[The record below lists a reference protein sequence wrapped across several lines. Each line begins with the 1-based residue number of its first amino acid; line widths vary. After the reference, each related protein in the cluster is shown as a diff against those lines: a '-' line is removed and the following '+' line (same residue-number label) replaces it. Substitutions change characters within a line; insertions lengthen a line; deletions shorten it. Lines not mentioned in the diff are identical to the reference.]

1 VDPAVDRAFGLRV
14 PRRRVALIVG
24 VSLAVAGAAIAGIAA
39 MRPPRDADHRLL
51 FTGDILLSRQVSVEI
66 DRTNGSPLDSVASLF
81 AKADWVAGNFE
92 GAVGSAAECLVPRGA
107 PCFASLDTA
116 PALLARAGF
125 DAVSLE
131 NNHAGDVGTSGR
143 RRTRD
148 ALRSAGI
155 LGLDFA
161 RSPAFVRLGNETMA
175 MITVSVERAADGQVQ
190 TIPSVDLAQKLR
202 LARMLAN
209 LVVVSIHWGNELQ
222 DWPSAGQQV
231 AAEWL
236 VDHGADLVVG
246 HHPHVVQRPDCIHGR
261 PVFFSLGNHVFDQK
275 YPETKEGLIAD
286 CTIRDRRLRCGGIR
300 THARHGSAMP
310 IVVGTAN
317 ETPLSGCT
325 VRLGAAPTVSGF
337 ELRPAPWSA
346 SDSFDGV
353 ALEGWKDGTRQWRTR
368 PVSLVSLQPGLATNG
383 REKLLFALERH
394 PSSMDGEDAIRPHV
408 YDVSDRGLVAKWRGT
423 ALAWPLIDATVEANG
438 EICAL
443 HRGDSFVRP
452 DPATTATRTLRYRW
466 NGFGFS
472 AVNGTCQSRD

>member
-1 VDPAVDRAFGLRV
+1 MDPAVDRAVGLGV
-14 PRRRVALIVG
+14 PRRRVALIAG
-24 VSLAVAGAAIAGIAA
+24 ACLAVAGAAIAGIAA
-39 MRPPRDADHRLL
+39 MRPPRDVDHRLL
-51 FTGDILLSRQVSVEI
+51 FTGDILLSRQVKVEI
-66 DRTNGSPLDSVASLF
+66 DRTGGSPWDSVASLF

-92 GAVGSAAECLVPRGA
+92 GAIGADTECVAQHSTL
-107 PCFASLDTA
+107 CFAAPDNA
-116 PALLARAGF
+116 PALLERAGLH
-125 DAVSLE
+125 AVSLE
-131 NNHAGDVGTSGR
+131 NNHAGDVGAKGR
-143 RRTRD
+143 TRTRD

-161 RSPAFVRLGNETMA
+161 HSPAFVRLGNETMA
-175 MITVSVERAADGQVQ
+175 MITVSVERSADGQVQ

-222 DWPSAGQQV
+222 DWPSAEQQT

-275 YPETKEGLIAD
+275 YPETKDGLIAD

-300 THARHGSAMP
+300 THARRGSAVP
-310 IVVGTAN
+310 VVAGTATD
-317 ETPLSGCT
+317 TPLSGCT
-325 VRLGAAPTVSGF
+325 VRLGPALTVSGF

-346 SDSFDGV
+346 SDSSDGV
-353 ALEGWKDGTRQWRTR
+353 VLEGWKDGTRQWRTR

-394 PSSMDGEDAIRPHV
+394 PRRWTAKSRFDLTCTTSAIAGSSP
-408 YDVSDRGLVAKWRGT
+408 
-423 ALAWPLIDATVEANG
+423 NG
-438 EICAL
+438 EARRS
-443 HRGDSFVRP
+443 RGH
-452 DPATTATRTLRYRW
+452 
-466 NGFGFS
+466 
-472 AVNGTCQSRD
+472 